1 MDTNRHTSEKE
12 QHSAVGKNPPSDE
25 NSSLDEAGRKTR
37 QLELLADLERQV
49 LEHNAISANT
59 LKGTIDLML
68 SGLEKIIPG
77 TIGSVLLRDEET
89 NTITGLSAP
98 NLPPAYSNALE
109 GVKIGPSTGSCGT
122 AMFTGETVIVE
133 DIAVDPLWKDYKALA
148 LAFNLR
154 ACWSVPL
161 MGAGNKVIGSFAMYY
176 TEPKFPTDVEMMIVH
191 RIARIVR
198 IIIDNKLAEEKI
210 HWSNTRYDLI
220 TSATND
226 MIWDWD
232 VKKNTVYRNKKGLE
246 KVFGI
251 TDNSSILTSEK
262 WFERVHAEDRAHVR
276 EQMDT
281 ILKDFSIL
289 TFDMQYRFLTDAG
302 TYNYVHDRGYVIRD
316 TNGEVLRFIGAV
328 QNLNE
333 RKRLEQE
340 LLEQEVNKQRLIA
353 KATIEGQENERL
365 EIGRELHDN
374 INQVLTTSKLL
385 MDLALSDPANAP
397 AMIEKSRQN
406 IVQAINEIRRI
417 SKSLVPPSIGDLGLK
432 AAILELRDMISLS
445 TGLLINFSTKGKTEV
460 LSPGQK
466 LTFFRIIQEQLN
478 NIVRHADA
486 AAVDIQL
493 HIKPALAELIV
504 TDDGKGFQ
512 LKKAARGLGLK
523 NMSNRA
529 EIFGG
534 KVTIDSAP
542 GKGCRLYVSLPL
554 LKPGKKQ

>member
-1 MDTNRHTSEKE
+1 MDTKRHTSEKKKHTPPAGT
-12 QHSAVGKNPPSDE
+12 QNASGSTAISDTSGKS
-25 NSSLDEAGRKTR
+25 K
-37 QLELLADLERQV
+37 QMELLAELEREV

-59 LKGTIDLML
+59 LKDTIDLML
-68 SGLEKIIPG
+68 TGLEKIMPG
-77 TIGSVLLRDEET
+77 TVGSVLLSDAET
-89 NTITGLSAP
+89 NTIQGLSAP
-98 NLPPAYSNALE
+98 NLPPAYSAALE

-133 DIAVDPLWKDYKALA
+133 DIATDPLWKDYKNLA
-148 LAFNLR
+148 LAYNLR

-176 TEPKFPTDVEMMIVH
+176 AVPKFPTDDEMKIVN

-232 VKKNTVYRNKKGLE
+232 VKKNTVYRNRKGLE

-251 TDNSSILTSEK
+251 TDNKSILTPEK
-262 WFERVHAEDRAHVR
+262 WFERVHAEDRAQVH

-281 ILKDFSIL
+281 ILKNPSIQ
-289 TFDMQYRFLTDAG
+289 TFDMHYRFQTDAG

-316 TNGEVLRFIGAV
+316 ANGAVLRFIGAA

-406 IVQAINEIRRI
+406 VVQAINEIRRI

-432 AAILELRDMISLS
+432 AAILELTDTISLS
-445 TGLLINFSTKGKTEV
+445 TGLLVNFSAKGKTEV
-460 LSPGQK
+460 LSPAQK

-486 AAVDIQL
+486 SVVDIRL
-493 HIKPALAELIV
+493 HIRQALAELII
-504 TDDGKGFQ
+504 TDDGKGFH

-534 KVTIDSAP
+534 KVTIETAP
-542 GKGCRLYVSLPL
+542 GKGCRLFVSLPL
-554 LKPGKKQ
+554 LRSGKK